1 MLFFF
6 ANRLQLINQLFD
18 KYFTKFQINSLITN
32 ITSNTH
38 QPPSSSANDY
48 EQVKHAYNCDLN
60 YPGELFPPVPMSMID
75 RSVLTFQQ
83 RLQELVGRRDE
94 HMAQKIDSLLKESSP
109 DKRFFFAVGF
119 GKATVCISIESN
131 EFVVFFLLQFI

>member
-1 MLFFF
+1 
-6 ANRLQLINQLFD
+6 
-18 KYFTKFQINSLITN
+18 
-32 ITSNTH
+32 
-38 QPPSSSANDY
+38 
-48 EQVKHAYNCDLN
+48 
-60 YPGELFPPVPMSMID
+60 MSMID